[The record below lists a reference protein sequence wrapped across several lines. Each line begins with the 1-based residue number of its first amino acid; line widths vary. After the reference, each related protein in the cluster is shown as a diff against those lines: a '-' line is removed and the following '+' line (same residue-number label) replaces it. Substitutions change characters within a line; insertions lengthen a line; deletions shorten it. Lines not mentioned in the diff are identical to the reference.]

1 MAKKIL
7 VVDDNEEDINT
18 IKSILEKEGYE
29 VVAVGNGADA
39 LDNLT
44 SDGIG
49 LVLIDIKMPTLS
61 GYDLLRLAR
70 EKVNNN
76 VPMIY
81 ITIVPQKE
89 VDMDSING
97 FIQKPFTP
105 ETLVDEVKKHI

>member
-1 MAKKIL
+1 MVKKIL
-7 VVDDNEEDINT
+7 VVDDIKEALDT

-29 VVAVGNGADA
+29 VVAVDNGADA

-44 SDGIG
+44 SNGIG
-49 LVLIDIKMPTLS
+49 LLLIDIKMPTLS